1 MTEGIEMVVGIILL
15 ILGLSALTYVWCN
28 RNKENKNVVLP
39 TLFFGGIMWTIVGL
53 LGLFV

>member
-1 MTEGIEMVVGIILL
+1 MVVGIILL

-53 LGLFV
+53 LGLFA